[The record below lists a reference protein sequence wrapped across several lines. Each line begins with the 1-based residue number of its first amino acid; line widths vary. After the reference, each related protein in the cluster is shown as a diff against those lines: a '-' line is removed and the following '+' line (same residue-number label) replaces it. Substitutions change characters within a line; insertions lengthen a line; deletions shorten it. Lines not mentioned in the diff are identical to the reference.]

1 MKSLIKIAFAIMIIA
16 LHAGWADSL
25 TTEEVIK
32 LKKAGVS
39 DETIR
44 TMIEQERVAKE
55 RNPSDQ
61 IGVREVKDAEGNTSV
76 IYSTGAPTAP
86 TQGGSEQ
93 EKVEKAWKML
103 ENQNMII
110 DNRRPG
116 R

>member
-1 MKSLIKIAFAIMIIA
+1 MKKLVKIAVTMMIIVLSVTWA
-16 LHAGWADSL
+16 HAL

-44 TMIEQERVAKE
+44 TMIEQERAAKE

-103 ENQNMII
+103 QNQNMII
-110 DNRRPG
+110 DNRR
-116 R
+116 

>member
-1 MKSLIKIAFAIMIIA
+1 MKILVKIAFAIMIIA
-16 LHAGWADSL
+16 LHANWAHAL

-44 TMIEQERVAKE
+44 TMIEQEKAAAE

-61 IGVREVKDAEGNTSV
+61 MGVREVKDAEGNVSV
-76 IYSTGAPTAP
+76 NYSTGAPAAP
-86 TQGGSEQ
+86 TQNQSEQ

-103 ENQNMII
+103 QNQNMII
-110 DNRRPG
+110 DNRRK
-116 R
+116 

>member
-1 MKSLIKIAFAIMIIA
+1 MNPLIKIACAMMIIA
-16 LHAGWADSL
+16 LSISWAHAL

-44 TMIEQERVAKE
+44 TMIEQERAAKE

-76 IYSTGAPTAP
+76 IYSTGAPAAP
-86 TQGGSEQ
+86 TQGGTEQ

-116 R
+116 K

>member
-1 MKSLIKIAFAIMIIA
+1 MKKLVKIAVTMMIIA
-16 LHAGWADSL
+16 LSVTWAHAL

-44 TMIEQERVAKE
+44 TMIEQERAAKE

-86 TQGGSEQ
+86 TQGGPEQ

-103 ENQNMII
+103 QNQNMII
-110 DNRRPG
+110 DNRR
-116 R
+116 

>member
-1 MKSLIKIAFAIMIIA
+1 MKPLIKIAFAIMIIA

-44 TMIEQERVAKE
+44 LMIEQERAGSQP
-55 RNPSDQ
+55 NPSDQ

-76 IYSTGAPTAP
+76 NYSTGAPAAP
-86 TQGGSEQ
+86 TQGGSER

-103 ENQNMII
+103 QNQNMII
-110 DNRRPG
+110 DNRR
-116 R
+116 

>member
-1 MKSLIKIAFAIMIIA
+1 MKRLKITGFVFVLIA
-16 LHAGWADSL
+16 LSCTWVYAL
-25 TTEEVIK
+25 TTDEVIK

-44 TMIEQERVAKE
+44 TMIEQERAAKE

-76 IYSTGAPTAP
+76 IYSTGAPIAP

-103 ENQNMII
+103 QNQNMII
-110 DNRRPG
+110 DNRR
-116 R
+116 